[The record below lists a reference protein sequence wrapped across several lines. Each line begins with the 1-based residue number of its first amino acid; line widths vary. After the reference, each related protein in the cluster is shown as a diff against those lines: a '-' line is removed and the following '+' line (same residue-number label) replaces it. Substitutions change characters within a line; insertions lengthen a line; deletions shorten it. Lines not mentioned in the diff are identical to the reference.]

1 MHITGFPM
9 FALFLGPEDQS
20 GPERSGSKIHRTGPR
35 SQDLGPDPPRIRIR
49 SGPDPD
55 YSGSSRGLEL
65 FNPGPIIK
73 SLCGYSHTPEL
84 QI

>member
-55 YSGSSRGLEL
+55 YSGSSRGLYNTRRIPL
-65 FNPGPIIK
+65 HSPGLTI
-73 SLCGYSHTPEL
+73 GPEK
-84 QI
+84 